1 MSSLASRHGASRAK
15 VLLALL
21 AVYVLWGSTNSA
33 IAIALPGYPPFL
45 LTGVRMLIAGGL
57 MFAVLRARGVPAPTR
72 AQWKPLLVLALLMTV
87 LSNALVNYA
96 EVTVST
102 GLVAVGIAAM
112 PLWAG
117 AFSALR
123 GHHPS
128 RGEWLGL
135 VVGFSGVVWLNLG
148 GEMQASL
155 PGMLAVLAAPVFW
168 AWGSIWSRAQA
179 LPEPFM
185 SAATQM
191 LAGSLMSFAVGFA
204 LGERFNGVPA
214 LAPTL
219 AMFYLVVAGS
229 ILGFTA
235 YIWLLHHVRPALA
248 TSYAYVNP
256 PLAMLF
262 GATLLGERF
271 DRDAIGAMAV
281 ILAGVVIITRAK
293 ARAEPV
299 QGAITAPSPGPAPT
313 ASTAAA
319 TDAPPAV
326 VEERG

>member
-1 MSSLASRHGASRAK
+1 

-21 AVYVLWGSTNSA
+21 AVYVLWGSTYFA
-33 IAIALPGYPPFL
+33 IVVALPAYPPFL

-57 MFAVLRARGVPAPTR
+57 MYVILRMRGEPAPTR
-72 AQWKPLLVLALLMTV
+72 AQWKPLLVLAALMTV

-96 EVTVST
+96 EVTVSS
-102 GLVAVGIAAM
+102 GLVAVGVAAM

-135 VVGFSGVVWLNLG
+135 VVGFAGVVWLNLG
-148 GEMQASL
+148 ADMRGSL
-155 PGMLAVLAAPVFW
+155 PGALAVLAAPVFW
-168 AWGSIWSRAQA
+168 AFGSIWSRGQS
-179 LPEPFM
+179 LPAPFM
-185 SAATQM
+185 SAASQM
-191 LAGSLMSFAVGFA
+191 LAGSIMSFAVGFGI
-204 LGERFNGVPA
+204 GERFHGIPA
-214 LAPTL
+214 LTPTL
-219 AMFYLVVAGS
+219 AMLYLVVAGS

-262 GATLLGERF
+262 GATLLGEKF
-271 DRDAIGAMAV
+271 DSHAIAAMLV

-293 ARAEPV
+293 ERA
-299 QGAITAPSPGPAPT
+299 AK
-313 ASTAAA
+313 
-319 TDAPPAV
+319 
-326 VEERG
+326 

>member
-15 VLLALL
+15 VVLALL
-21 AVYVLWGSTNSA
+21 AVYVLWGSTYYA
-33 IAIALPGYPPFL
+33 IAVALPGYPPFL

-57 MFAVLRARGVPAPTR
+57 MYGVLRLRGVPAPTR

-96 EVTVST
+96 EVSVSS
-102 GLVAVGIAAM
+102 GLVAVGVAAM

-148 GEMQASL
+148 SEMRGSPA
-155 PGMLAVLAAPVFW
+155 GTLAVLAAPVFW
-168 AWGSIWSRAQA
+168 AWGSIWSRTQT

-191 LAGSLMSFAVGFA
+191 LAGSFMSFAVGIA
-204 LGERFNGVPA
+204 VGERFHGVPA
-214 LAPTL
+214 LQATL
-219 AMFYLVVAGS
+219 AMLYLVLAGS

-262 GATLLGERF
+262 GATLLGEQF
-271 DRDAIGAMAV
+271 DHNAIGAMAV

-293 ARAEPV
+293 ARAEP
-299 QGAITAPSPGPAPT
+299 
-313 ASTAAA
+313 
-319 TDAPPAV
+319 APPPADPD
-326 VEERG
+326 EPA